1 MNSND
6 AILWNHNMMFLTS
19 LMSFLGMTIIQQETN
34 IIGETDNTETGESQS
49 LADDMVHLRMWR
61 KISRD

>member
-1 MNSND
+1 
-6 AILWNHNMMFLTS
+6 MMFLTS

-49 LADDMVHLRMWR
+49 LADDMVHLGMWR

>member
-1 MNSND
+1 
-6 AILWNHNMMFLTS
+6 MMFLTS